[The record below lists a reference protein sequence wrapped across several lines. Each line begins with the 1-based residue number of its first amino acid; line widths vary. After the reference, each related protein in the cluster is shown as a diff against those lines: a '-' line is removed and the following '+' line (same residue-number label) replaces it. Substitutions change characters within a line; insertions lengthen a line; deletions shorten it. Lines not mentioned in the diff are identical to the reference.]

1 MVRVT
6 TKIEEKNEFKKR
18 DNTNSMFYFEP
29 ADGEY
34 CDVYYLKIMEDDVDD
49 YVWQMLDELYDEYG
63 LSREEHYTEG
73 DYEVW
78 ELI

>member
-34 CDVYYLKIMEDDVDD
+34 CDVYYLKIMEDDLDD
-49 YVWQMLDELYDEYG
+49 YVWQMN
-63 LSREEHYTEG
+63 
-73 DYEVW
+73 V
-78 ELI
+78 LIVDMNGAVLAGKNN